1 MKRSG
6 AQIVIESLCRNK
18 VKTVFGYPGGAVLP
32 IYDELYKN
40 SHRLNHVLCAH
51 EQNAAHAADGFAR
64 VTGKPGVV
72 ISTSG
77 PGATNLVTGIA
88 NAYLD
93 SVPLVAITGNVAVP
107 LLGKDSFQE
116 VDITGITQPIVKHNF
131 AVSDVKE
138 LSGILDAAFEI
149 ASSGRP
155 GPVLVDIPKSIQ
167 TDVCDESEFVV
178 QELFFNDLPEADLSA
193 AVAAI
198 TEAERPLIYSG
209 GGVVASGA
217 SEELRTFAERISAP
231 VAFSMMG
238 LTALPAEHPA
248 NLGMCGMHGSQS
260 SAKLQSECD
269 LIIALG
275 VRFSDRATGNTAKYK
290 QGKKLIHVDIDL
302 SEINKNTDTDI
313 ELCGDVKTVLQK
325 LLVLLPQQFRP
336 QWQKQVSEAKKL
348 DLPPEENSLTPRT
361 LLKTVAKYCEADTV
375 VATDVGQHQ
384 MWTMQYFPFRSPRTL
399 LTSGGLGTM
408 GFGLGAAIGG
418 CIANDRERTVLFTG
432 DGSFGMCLQELAT
445 AVSQKLPLLIVI
457 FNNGVLGMV
466 RQWQTMFY
474 EQHYSSTTLNR
485 KTDFPA
491 LAKAFGA
498 EGKKVTAL
506 SELEKALTTLAP
518 DTPTVLDCQLDMD
531 EFVLPMIPPGGSV
544 QDLVTRRN

>member
-6 AQIVIESLCRNK
+6 AEIVIESLCRNK

-64 VTGKPGVV
+64 VTGNPGVV

-116 VDITGITQPIVKHNF
+116 VDITGITRPVVKHNF
-131 AVSDVKE
+131 AVSDVRE

-167 TDVCDESEFVV
+167 TDVCEESEFVS
-178 QELFFNDLPEADLSA
+178 QELFFNDLPDEDLTA
-193 AVAAI
+193 AVEAI
-198 TEAERPLIYSG
+198 TESERPLIYAG

-217 SEELRTFAERISAP
+217 SEELQTFAEKISAP

-238 LTALPAEHPA
+238 LTALPAGHPA

-302 SEINKNTDTDI
+302 SEINKNTAADI
-313 ELCGDVKTVLQK
+313 ELCGDVKTVLKK
-325 LLVLLPQQFRP
+325 LLLLLPQQPRT
-336 QWQKQVSEAKKL
+336 QWLEQVSEAKKL
-348 DLPPEENSLTPRT
+348 DLLPAENNLTPRT

-384 MWTMQYFPFRSPRTL
+384 MWTMQYFPFQSPRTL

-418 CIANDRERTVLFTG
+418 CIANDRKRTVLFTG

-445 AVSQKLPLLIVI
+445 AVSQNLPLLIVI

-474 EQHYSSTTLNR
+474 EKHYSSTTLNR

-498 EGKKVTAL
+498 EGKKVTTL
-506 SELEKALTTLAP
+506 LELENALTTLAP